1 MSGGEPS
8 SIKRF
13 IRCAAGLP
21 VRSEK
26 GGMRMR
32 MHARFS
38 GVWPYYA
45 VNLIIGGK
53 LNASGALPQ
62 VET

>member
-13 IRCAAGLP
+13 IRCAAGVP
-21 VRSEK
+21 VPSVNY
-26 GGMRMR
+26 GMSIEML
-32 MHARFS
+32 ARFS

-45 VNLIIGGK
+45 VNL
-53 LNASGALPQ
+53 L
-62 VET
+62 